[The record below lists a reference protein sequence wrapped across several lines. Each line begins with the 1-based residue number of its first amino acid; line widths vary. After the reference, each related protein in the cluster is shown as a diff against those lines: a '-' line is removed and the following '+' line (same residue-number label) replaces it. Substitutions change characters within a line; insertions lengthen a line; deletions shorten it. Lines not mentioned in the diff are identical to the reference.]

1 MATSRQLS
9 LYPSSMTTAEWADIE
24 PAVRN
29 SAFFSATVEDERL
42 LSALQ
47 KLVEQGIEEGLSPA
61 AFVDKAL
68 KMLRDISLEPEA
80 QGSATFKDSF
90 NTLYDVNRLRLIFDT
105 QRELAHGYKQF
116 QDEFSPINLQV
127 YPGWKFVRQPGAK
140 EENKRFDHVRTTGF
154 IRLKTDLKF
163 WLRRNRKE
171 IGGFE
176 NPYTPWGFNSFMRT
190 QPVNRKTCEEL
201 GLLKK
206 GQRMTI
212 PAEYA
217 QWGIVQA
224 VQSMGRAGTANL
236 TEQQKANVIDK
247 CKEEGIKVEEKDSSL
262 QVTPDNNNPDDELLK
277 LQEKEAEA
285 WLEEQMKRYNEMSAD
300 ELLKEILGENA

>member
-1 MATSRQLS
+1 MAASRQLS

-42 LSALQ
+42 LGALQ
-47 KLVEQGIEEGLSPA
+47 KLVEQGLEEGWSPA
-61 AFVDKAL
+61 VFVDNAL
-68 KMLRDISLEPEA
+68 QMLENISLDPEA
-80 QGSATFKDSF
+80 RASETFQDSF
-90 NTLYDVNRLRLIFDT
+90 DALYDPKRLRLIFRT
-105 QRELAHGYKQF
+105 QNELAHGYKQF
-116 QDEFSPINLQV
+116 QEEFSNINLQV

-140 EENKRFDHVRTTGF
+140 EEYKRFDHVRTTGF
-154 IRLKTDLKF
+154 IRLKTDIKF
-163 WLRRNRKE
+163 WLRRNRRE

-190 QPVNRKTCEEL
+190 RPVNRKTCEEL

-206 GQRMTI
+206 GQKMTI

-217 QWGIVQA
+217 KWGISTA
-224 VQSMGRAGTANL
+224 IQSMGKAGTADL
-236 TEQQKANVIDK
+236 TPKQKENVIDR
-247 CKEEGIKVEEKDSSL
+247 CKKEGIKVEEKDKAL
-262 QVTPDNNNPDDELLK
+262 QVEPDKDNPADELLK

-285 WLEEQMKRYNEMSAD
+285 WLEEEMKRLDELSPE
-300 ELLKEILGENA
+300 ELLKEILGE